1 MAGVA
6 SALMGFVQMALAAA
20 VGTVVGHIYDGTAI
34 PMTGAIALCGW
45 AVLLSYYLL
54 VRADAD

>member
-1 MAGVA
+1 MAGSA

-20 VGTVVGHIYDGTAI
+20 VGIAVGHAYDGTAI

-45 AVLLSYYLL
+45 AVLASYFFF
-54 VRADAD
+54 VRPAAG